1 MNTNRSVP
9 RRAALAATAAAVSL
23 VLTACGTGDSAN
35 TAGTAAGTS
44 TTALAL
50 SEAEQHN
57 KADVAFAQG
66 MIPHHRQAIVMSNMA
81 QSHGSS
87 DAVKALAERIKKAQ
101 QPEIDAMAGWL
112 RAWGERVPS
121 GMGGMD
127 GMGHGDD
134 DSTLPGMMDD
144 EDLNRIG
151 SARGNAFDTMFL
163 IQMIEHHE
171 GAIDMAETEKQQG
184 LYGPA
189 KTLAD
194 DIITSQTAEI
204 TQMREML
211 KNG

>member
-1 MNTNRSVP
+1 
-9 RRAALAATAAAVSL
+9 
-23 VLTACGTGDSAN
+23 
-35 TAGTAAGTS
+35 
-44 TTALAL
+44 
-50 SEAEQHN
+50 
-57 KADVAFAQG
+57 
-66 MIPHHRQAIVMSNMA
+66 MIPHHRQAIVMSDMA
-81 QSHGSS
+81 QSHGAS

-112 RAWGERVPS
+112 RAWGEKVPA

-134 DSTLPGMMDD
+134 DSALPGMMDD

-163 IQMIEHHE
+163 IHMIEHHE
-171 GAIDMAETEKQQG
+171 GAIDMAETEQRQG

>member
-9 RRAALAATAAAVSL
+9 RRAALAATAAAL
-23 VLTACGTGDSAN
+23 GLILGACGTDDSTN

-44 TTALAL
+44 TTTPAP

-66 MIPHHRQAIVMSNMA
+66 MIPHHRQAIVMSDMA
-81 QSHGSS
+81 QSHGAS

-112 RAWGERVPS
+112 RAWGEKVPA

-134 DSTLPGMMDD
+134 DSALPGMMDD

-163 IQMIEHHE
+163 IHMIEHHE
-171 GAIDMAETEKQQG
+171 GAIDMAETEQRQG

>member
-9 RRAALAATAAAVSL
+9 RRAALAATAAAVGL
-23 VLTACGTGDSAN
+23 ILAACGTGDSAN

-44 TTALAL
+44 TTAPAL
-50 SEAEQHN
+50 SETEQHN

-134 DSTLPGMMDD
+134 DSTLPGMMDA
-144 EDLNRIG
+144 EDFNRIG

>member
-1 MNTNRSVP
+1 
-9 RRAALAATAAAVSL
+9 
-23 VLTACGTGDSAN
+23 
-35 TAGTAAGTS
+35 
-44 TTALAL
+44 
-50 SEAEQHN
+50 
-57 KADVAFAQG
+57 
-66 MIPHHRQAIVMSNMA
+66 
-81 QSHGSS
+81 
-87 DAVKALAERIKKAQ
+87 
-101 QPEIDAMAGWL
+101 
-112 RAWGERVPS
+112 
-121 GMGGMD
+121 MD
-127 GMGHGDD
+127 GMGHDDD
-134 DSTLPGMMDD
+134 DSPLPGMMEA
-144 EDLNRIG
+144 EDFNRIG